1 MARAT
6 TSRQLANAAA
16 RQARNSTAGA
26 AGVAAPPANP
36 PRPATPDQPLVNEAI
51 DTSIEALNRRLIQ
64 DQIDHNAAIARQNI
78 ALAEQT
84 LQFAAAAEERRINQE
99 TLESQARLAPTP
111 NQSLPAVDLSSESL
125 IQSLAFIDFSS
136 KFPAI
141 PEKQLVRVFKWPN
154 RDYEACEIY
163 KLLISNIFDAKD
175 DRYEGTLV
183 GGTVTYLRKRGDRR
197 DYPSIATWSP
207 AFLQYSLIRL
217 VANQNIELHLKQQ
230 NFHAKIVRLERI
242 YAWDGVL
249 GLALYLHQSYI
260 NDPAASWAIP
270 TEETDARCVKKS
282 IGTSSP
288 STNRT
293 SSPRRVSQAAATSIC
308 RQYNSG
314 KCESPCSWGRLHQCD
329 REGCTGAHM
338 SSSFHKD
345 K

>member
-111 NQSLPAVDLSSESL
+111 NQSLPTVDLSSESL

-197 DYPSIATWSP
+197 DYPSIVTWSP
-207 AFLQYSLIRL
+207 AFL
-217 VANQNIELHLKQQ
+217 
-230 NFHAKIVRLERI
+230 
-242 YAWDGVL
+242 
-249 GLALYLHQSYI
+249 
-260 NDPAASWAIP
+260 
-270 TEETDARCVKKS
+270 
-282 IGTSSP
+282 
-288 STNRT
+288 
-293 SSPRRVSQAAATSIC
+293 
-308 RQYNSG
+308 
-314 KCESPCSWGRLHQCD
+314 
-329 REGCTGAHM
+329 
-338 SSSFHKD
+338 
-345 K
+345 